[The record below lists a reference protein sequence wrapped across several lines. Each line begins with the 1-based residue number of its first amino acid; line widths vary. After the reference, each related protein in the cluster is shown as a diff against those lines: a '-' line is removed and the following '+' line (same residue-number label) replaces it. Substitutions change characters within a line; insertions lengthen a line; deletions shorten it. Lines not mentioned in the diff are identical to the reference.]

1 VPVPANPAAVDATGA
16 GDVLTGTV
24 AARLAL
30 GDELERA
37 VRIGVAA
44 ASLSVSGLGGTGHV
58 PALPDSVALATAPA
72 SAGESDVDIGR

>member
-1 VPVPANPAAVDATGA
+1 VDATGA

-30 GDELERA
+30 GDELDRA

-58 PALPDSVALATAPA
+58 PVLSDSVALASESSA
-72 SAGESDVDIGR
+72 SAASRQSDVDTPR